1 MVGRKKVAG
10 SKRSLLSRV
19 QQVLEARRPGSNR
32 PRAQAERIA
41 TLWLAQEDEKRRAV
55 VKKGKKRHR
64 DDAAAPPPPK
74 RSRRSAAKAKMAAT
88 DVEKAKRRVETLEQ
102 EKNELMDAL
111 MRHLQVDSSGQV
123 VIELLKPENA
133 ELKKSLDS
141 VNTQL
146 ETAGKDLAEVRRQ
159 AAVAQQVCWR
169 CACVCVCVS
178 VSLFLYI
185 FLRDRRRCWM
195 LRGSATR

>member
-64 DDAAAPPPPK
+64 DDAAATAESAPPPK

-102 EKNELMDAL
+102 VKKEVKKKRKELMDAL

-159 AAVAQQVCWR
+159 AAVTQQVCWR
-169 CACVCVCVS
+169 CACVCVCVC
-178 VSLFLYI
+178 LCL
-185 FLRDRRRCWM
+185 
-195 LRGSATR
+195 